1 MFSAIYHLLASMW
14 HPNTSPFQS
23 QNHSVQFQPAS
34 VWIMGCKLDLIT
46 LEKNQQKCFKNDLCI
61 ISFNCFLW
69 FIRSEKFII
78 WHQIYSDVP
87 NKQKKIVYAVPKE
100 VCNWGVACSQLD
112 GGWQAMPSITKF
124 LDIVDLYVVH
134 SHLRMWAALKKA
146 VFFQKKKIK
155 LKTF

>member
-1 MFSAIYHLLASMW
+1 MMFV
-14 HPNTSPFQS
+14 
-23 QNHSVQFQPAS
+23 HS
-34 VWIMGCKLDLIT
+34 ILIGKR
-46 LEKNQQKCFKNDLCI
+46 LNNNGLY
-61 ISFNCFLW
+61 L
-69 FIRSEKFII
+69 
-78 WHQIYSDVP
+78 
-87 NKQKKIVYAVPKE
+87 KE
-100 VCNWGVACSQLD
+100 VCNRGAASSLLKLD